1 MHSPLKLSNF
11 VLLCITKTRPLLSNR
26 RTMRV
31 GDFELDTIIGKDGKG
46 AIVTLVDRKTNYM
59 MMKKSRK
66 GKEAEEVVPLG
77 FVIADDYRTDS
88 ITLYFGL
95 NSTWQTEC
103 YLCDNQTSMRR
114 RIYNDSR
121 IRIATP
127 KNHEVRYY
135 IQGPYKEPSDPDNL
149 PMHRS
154 LR

>member
-1 MHSPLKLSNF
+1 MHYFLRFFAIWYNF
-11 VLLCITKTRPLLSNR
+11 CSAILRVSKITCNLAACNILHLLVEST
-26 RTMRV
+26 
-31 GDFELDTIIGKDGKG
+31 
-46 AIVTLVDRKTNYM
+46 
-59 MMKKSRK
+59 
-66 GKEAEEVVPLG
+66 
-77 FVIADDYRTDS
+77 DYRTDS

-127 KNHEVRYY
+127 QNHEVRYY

-154 LR
+154 PR

>member
-1 MHSPLKLSNF
+1 M
-11 VLLCITKTRPLLSNR
+11 
-26 RTMRV
+26 
-31 GDFELDTIIGKDGKG
+31 
-46 AIVTLVDRKTNYM
+46 
-59 MMKKSRK
+59 
-66 GKEAEEVVPLG
+66 VPLG

-127 KNHEVRYY
+127 QNHEVRYY
-135 IQGPYKEPSDPDNL
+135 IQGPYKELSDPDNL

-154 LR
+154 PR